1 MSDESLSEIKVDVGV
16 LKTQV
21 LTLSSLCNK
30 MDTVIE
36 KLMDQ
41 HDRHLTKVYVD
52 MDARRLETD
61 REVKEI
67 NQRIDTMMDKIQN
80 SEIRIMEKIDDL
92 RSEMQEHNKNEKESL
107 DKLLQWKWMVAGGI
121 IVISWLIANVNFDT
135 IGKLLK

>member
-1 MSDESLSEIKVDVGV
+1 MVAEDLSEIKVDVGV

-30 MDTVIE
+30 MDTVIN

-41 HDRHLTKVYVD
+41 HDRHIAKVYVD
-52 MDARRLETD
+52 MDARRVETD
-61 REVKEI
+61 KDIKEI
-67 NQRIDTMMDKIQN
+67 NQRIDTMLDKIQN

-92 RSEMQEHNKNEKESL
+92 RVEMQEHNKKEKESL

-121 IVISWLIANVNFDT
+121 IVVSWLIANINFDT
-135 IGKLLK
+135 ISTLVK

>member
-1 MSDESLSEIKVDVGV
+1 MSTEDLSEIKVDVGV

-30 MDTVIE
+30 MDTVID

-41 HDRHLTKVYVD
+41 HDRHITKVYVD
-52 MDARRLETD
+52 MDARRVETD
-61 REVKEI
+61 KDIKEI
-67 NQRIDTMMDKIQN
+67 NQRIDTMLDKIQN

-92 RSEMQEHNKNEKESL
+92 RVEMQEHNKKEKESL

-121 IVISWLIANVNFDT
+121 IVVSWLIANINFDT
-135 IGKLLK
+135 ISALVK